1 MSLHVAS
8 LNSGS
13 NGNCYYIS
21 NDTEAVLIDAGIS
34 CREIEQRMK
43 ILGLCMKKIKA
54 VFVSHEHADHIR
66 GISVLVHKYNLPVY
80 ITSST
85 LRHGRFRLDMRF
97 VHLFTSH
104 KPVII
109 GELYIVPFPKLHD
122 AADPYSF
129 TVTCRNIKVG
139 IFTDIGTPC
148 ENVTRYFKQCNAAFL
163 ETNYDERMLEE
174 GNYPYYLKNRIR
186 GNKGH
191 LSNTQALSLFLEH
204 RPSFMSH
211 LFLSHLSKNNNCPR
225 LVLELFN
232 SYANGIN
239 IIVASRNEQSEIFHI
254 RQMTEKNTN
263 LQQRRTFSQLRLP
276 FPPLEHKSL

>member
-1 MSLHVAS
+1 MSLNVAS

-43 ILGLCMKKIKA
+43 HLNLCMTKIKA
-54 VFVSHEHADHIR
+54 VFVSHEHTDHIR
-66 GISVLVHKYNLPVY
+66 GISGLVHKYHIPVY
-80 ITSST
+80 ITTTT
-85 LRHGRFRLDMRF
+85 LKHGRLRLDMGLVRS
-97 VHLFTSH
+97 FTSH
-104 KPVII
+104 EPVII
-109 GELYIVPFPKLHD
+109 GGLYIVPFPKLHD

-129 TVTCRNIKVG
+129 VVSFRDIKIG

-148 ENVTRYFKQCNAAFL
+148 EYVTHYFKQCNAAFL
-163 ETNYDERMLEE
+163 EANYDEHMLEK

-204 RPSFMSH
+204 KPSFMSH
-211 LFLSHLSKNNNCPR
+211 LFLSHLSKNNNCPD
-225 LVLELFN
+225 LVQNLFN
-232 SYANGIN
+232 THAEGVKM
-239 IIVASRNEQSEIFHI
+239 IVASRYEQSEVFQI
-254 RQMTEKNTN
+254 QQKGEEN
-263 LQQRRTFSQLRLP
+263 LTLPQRRTLSQLQLP
-276 FPPLEHKSL
+276 FPRF

>member
-1 MSLHVAS
+1 LSLYVAS

-43 ILGLCMKKIKA
+43 CLDLCMRKIKA

-66 GISVLVHKYNLPVY
+66 GISVLVHKYNIPVY
-80 ITSST
+80 ITTTT
-85 LRHGRFRLDMRF
+85 LRHGRFRLDMNL
-97 VHLFTSH
+97 VHSFTSH
-104 KPVII
+104 EPVTV
-109 GELYIVPFPKLHD
+109 GGLYITPFPKLHD

-129 TVTCRNIKVG
+129 IVSCKDIKVG

-148 ENVTRYFKQCNAAFL
+148 EQVTRYFKQCNAAFL
-163 ETNYDERMLEE
+163 ETNYDEHMLEK

-191 LSNTQALSLFLEH
+191 LSNSQALSLFLEH
-204 RPSFMSH
+204 RPLFMSH

-225 LVLELFN
+225 LVQELFN
-232 SYANGIN
+232 THAEGVRM
-239 IIVASRNEQSEIFHI
+239 IVASRNEQSEIFQI
-254 RQMTEKNTN
+254 QPEGEKDIS
-263 LQQRRTFSQLRLP
+263 LHKRRTFSQLQLP
-276 FPPLEHKSL
+276 FPTL

>member
-1 MSLHVAS
+1 MSLNVAS

-43 ILGLCMKKIKA
+43 RLNLCMTKIKA

-80 ITSST
+80 ITTTT
-85 LRHGRFRLDMRF
+85 LRHGGFRLNMGL
-97 VHLFTSH
+97 VHSFTSH
-104 KPVII
+104 EPVTVGGLNII
-109 GELYIVPFPKLHD
+109 PFPKLHD

-129 TVTCRNIKVG
+129 IVSCRNIRVG

-148 ENVTRYFKQCNAAFL
+148 EHVTRYFKQCNAAFL
-163 ETNYDERMLEE
+163 ETNYDEHMLDS
-174 GNYPYYLKNRIR
+174 GNYPYYLKSRIR

-191 LSNTQALSLFLEH
+191 LSNTQALSLFIEH

-225 LVLELFN
+225 LVQELFN
-232 SYANGIN
+232 THANGVRM
-239 IIVASRNEQSEIFHI
+239 IVASRNEQSEIFHI
-254 RQMTEKNTN
+254 RQEGEKNTS
-263 LQQRRTFSQLRLP
+263 LQQRLSFSQLQLP
-276 FPPLEHKSL
+276 FPSV